1 MGVFKRTRVTQD
13 GVSNQYWYIRYR
25 VNGKDKYESVGR
37 IPLVTKTQARA
48 LLEDRRRQVRLGQLG
63 MAKTKI
69 PTLVEFTKE
78 FIEYQRD
85 VKRKR
90 SWEKDESHMK
100 LWNRELGDKKLSEI
114 TSAHID
120 GHKLGRLKKVKPS
133 SVNRELEVLRALFY
147 YAKRVKKFFGEN
159 PVSESGLLEVEYDG
173 YRTLTHD
180 EEARLMNVCSEHLK
194 PIIITALNT
203 GMRKGEILSLTWND
217 VDLDNDLITVRS
229 AVSKSK
235 KQRQIPI
242 NSLLRKVLLEQKFK
256 TAQNGF
262 VFLTP
267 EGLPYSSKN
276 TCALKKTFGT
286 ALRKAEIKSFRFH
299 DLRHT
304 AATRMAE
311 SGAVS
316 LLKPFECASTLVGC
330 PKSSAQNAGSAL
342 WQKKSPIGPVPKSH
356 QPRQV

>member
-1 MGVFKRTRVTQD
+1 MGVFKRTRVTKD

-25 VNGKDKYESVGR
+25 INRKDKYESVGR
-37 IPLVTKTQARA
+37 IPLVTKTQARG
-48 LLEDRRRQVRLGQLG
+48 LLEDRRRQVRLGLLG

-69 PTLVEFTKE
+69 PTLVEFAKE

-90 SWEKDESHMK
+90 SWKKDESHMK
-100 LWNRELGDKKLSEI
+100 LWNRELGEKKLSEI

-120 GHKLGRLKKVKPS
+120 GHKLERLKKVKPS
-133 SVNRELEVLRALFY
+133 TVNRELEVLRHLFY
-147 YAKRVKKFFGEN
+147 MAKKWKKFYGEN
-159 PVSESGLLEVEYDG
+159 PVAESGLLEVEYNS

-180 EEARLMNVCSEHLK
+180 EEARLMDVCLEHLK

-203 GMRKGEILSLTWND
+203 GMRKGEMLSLTWND

-229 AVSKSK
+229 EVSKSK

-242 NSLLRKVLLEQKFK
+242 NSLLRKVLLEQKIK
-256 TAQNGF
+256 TAHSGF

-267 EGLPYSSKN
+267 EGLPYSPNNPS
-276 TCALKKTFGT
+276 ALKRTFGT
-286 ALRKAEIKSFRFH
+286 AFRNAEIKGFRFH

-304 AATRMAE
+304 AATQMAE
-311 SGAVS
+311 SGAVVVAVKEI
-316 LLKPFECASTLVGC
+316 LGHADIRTTMKYFHPE
-330 PKSSAQNAGSAL
+330 KSVREAVEILANL
-342 WQKKSPIGPVPKSH
+342 
-356 QPRQV
+356 R